1 MKQKEEM
8 MAEIDNYLEIIRTS
22 TNGENVRDAIIN
34 CMNEINKDSK
44 FKVVSKSITHHVN
57 QDNTHYYA
65 PTGQVW
71 KDVVLD
77 IVLPDGSSETQTQ
90 TTTKDFTVNNSTE
103 NGDYPPEENSRWGT
117 IHVDIDWSAYANED
131 LGEIV
136 EITTDELDSNSIF
149 HAETYGYTAVR
160 AVKFSNVRSTGGGT
174 YGPGGQLQYTVE
186 YKDRNGKVVQAATA
200 VPAGDNAALY
210 YTGANPPD
218 SGQTGTLRWTPQ
230 SSTRVYKNYTGSNAL
245 VADYIQNSGGGD
257 SVTDSWEQ
265 IAANGGANVKVG
277 DYKTLVLAEDK
288 TITIPEKIFNL
299 KSLYIDP
306 ESQEPTGD
314 VYRTRVSSKQY
325 VGQTYLMV
333 CVCKGEPG
341 SSTSWIAANPMTLP
355 EGRILNPDGSER
367 PGNLWG
373 HDWGVDDGNYMQ
385 QTDWEDSAL
394 RQYINTSEFLDLF
407 PTEVKR
413 AIKPMTKAFY
423 GIPSHTWKQGQS
435 APTVP
440 SRKTVGNCRIWIPSV
455 SEFRDQVGEYY
466 NQAHAE
472 GGRYPMTYFGM
483 DTSQARYN
491 GMIFTTNSS
500 LGTRDLRRFSM
511 YGGHHAGLKV
521 LIEPGEDSFYHF
533 DLENIPN
540 ASWSCVN
547 DFQTYF
553 HFGFCL

>member
-1 MKQKEEM
+1 

-22 TNGENVRDAIIN
+22 TSGENVRDAIIN
-34 CMNEINKDSK
+34 CMSEINKDSK

-57 QDNTHYYA
+57 QDDTHYYA

-90 TTTKDFTVNNSTE
+90 TATKDFTVDNSTE

-160 AVKFSNVRSTGGGT
+160 AVKFSNVRSTGGGKI
-174 YGPGGQLQYTVE
+174 GPGNQLLYTVE
-186 YKDRNGKVVQAATA
+186 YKDRNNNIVQAATD

-210 YTGANPPD
+210 YTGVNPPD
-218 SGQTGTLRWTPQ
+218 SGRTGTLIWKPQ
-230 SSTRVYKNYTGSNAL
+230 AGSTRVYKNYTGSNAL
-245 VADYIQNSGGGD
+245 VADYISNSGGGD
-257 SVTDSWEQ
+257 VITDSWEQ

-277 DYKTLVLAEDK
+277 DYKTLVLAEDR
-288 TITIPEKIFNL
+288 TVTIPEKIFNL
-299 KSLYIDP
+299 KSLYVDP
-306 ESQEPTGD
+306 DSHETTGD
-314 VYRTRVSSKQY
+314 IYRARMSSAQY
-325 VGQTYLMV
+325 VGVSLLMV

-341 SSTSWIAANPMTLP
+341 SSTSWVSATPFNLP
-355 EGRILNPDGSER
+355 SGSVLNPDGTTYL
-367 PGNLWG
+367 PTQYGFDYTIDYG
-373 HDWGVDDGNYMQ
+373 QYIQ
-385 QTDWEDSAL
+385 QTDWEDSPV

-423 GIPSHTWKQGQS
+423 GIPSHTFKMAEPPN
-435 APTVP
+435 APM
-440 SRKTVGNCRIWIPSV
+440 RKTSGNNKIWLPST
-455 SEFRDQVGEYY
+455 SEFRDVIGDYY
-466 NQAHAE
+466 NSDHTS
-472 GGRYPMTYFGM
+472 GRYPLTFFMM
-483 DTSQARYN
+483 DTSQARYGEAFASIN
-491 GMIFTTNSS
+491 RGF
-500 LGTRDLRRFSM
+500 GTRDFRRIAA
-511 YGGHHAGLKV
+511 YGGHMGMLPV
-521 LIEPGEDSFYHF
+521 LNNPSEDGFYHF
-533 DLENIPN
+533 DLDTI
-540 ASWSCVN
+540 AAGYSGM
-547 DFQTYF
+547 DTTYF

>member
-1 MKQKEEM
+1 

-34 CMNEINKDSK
+34 CMSEINKDSK
-44 FKVVSKSITHHVN
+44 FKVVSKTITHHVN
-57 QDNTHYYA
+57 QDDTHYYA
-65 PTGQVW
+65 PTGKVW

-90 TTTKDFTVNNSTE
+90 TSTKDFTVDNSTE
-103 NGDYPPEENSRWGT
+103 NGDYPPEENTRWGT

-136 EITTDELDSNSIF
+136 EITTDELDSNSTF

-257 SVTDSWEQ
+257 VVTDSWEQ
-265 IAANGGANVKVG
+265 IAANGGANVNVG
-277 DYKTLVLAEDK
+277 DYKTLVLAEDR
-288 TITIPEKIFNL
+288 TVSIPEKIFNL

-306 ESQEPTGD
+306 DSHEITED
-314 VYRTRVSSKQY
+314 VYRSKMLSAQY
-325 VGQTYLMV
+325 VGVSLLMV

-341 SSTSWIAANPMTLP
+341 SSTSWVSATPFSLP
-355 EGRILNPDGSER
+355 SGSVLNPDGTDYIPSVA
-367 PGNLWG
+367 GFDYTIDYG
-373 HDWGVDDGNYMQ
+373 QYIQ
-385 QTDWEDSAL
+385 QTDWEDSPI
-394 RQYINTSEFLDLF
+394 RQYMNTSEFLDLF

-423 GIPSHTWKQGQS
+423 GVPSHTFKMS
-435 APTVP
+435 EPPNAPM
-440 SRKTVGNCRIWIPSV
+440 RKTSGNNRIWLPSA
-455 SEFRDQVGEYY
+455 SEFRDVIGNYY
-466 NQAHAE
+466 NSDHTNS
-472 GGRYPMTYFGM
+472 RYPITFFMM
-483 DTSQARYN
+483 DTSQARYGEVFASVN
-491 GMIFTTNSS
+491 RGF
-500 LGTRDLRRFSM
+500 GTRDFRRIGP
-511 YGGHHAGLKV
+511 YGGHYGMLPV
-521 LIEPGEDSFYHF
+521 LTTPSEDGFYHF
-533 DLENIPN
+533 DLDNIAGN
-540 ASWSCVN
+540 YNGLDTS
-547 DFQTYF
+547 YI